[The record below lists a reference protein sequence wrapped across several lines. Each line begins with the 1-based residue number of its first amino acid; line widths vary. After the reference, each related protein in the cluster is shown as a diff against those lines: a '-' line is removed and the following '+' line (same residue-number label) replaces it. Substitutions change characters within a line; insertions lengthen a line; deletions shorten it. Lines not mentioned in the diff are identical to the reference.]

1 MRSLSLVQPLP
12 ALVSCPASL
21 SLSLSLSALRSWPR
35 IPTGARLISGPR
47 YLAATIC
54 ERVGLASHTRK
65 GLRFAAH
72 RGPASCPVPAGLTLR
87 RNKSAPF
94 RLQASGGLPNCRS
107 SRPRGIRGTLRRRA
121 TPSRPHS
128 GERKAFHI
136 GGQASEA
143 CRMSIHA
150 PANNPRK
157 LPQMRIHSLPFSMQ
171 ASGDRPDCRSPRP
184 QESEASSAGAQPRL
198 APHLS
203 EARATLWSE
212 ASGGRLDCRTSRPRG
227 IRASCAGALPRFVS
241 RQGDE
246 HIFCFQASGDRP
258 GCRSPRPRGT
268 SRILCR
274 CATLFRLSPG
284 RSKHVFV
291 SKPAGTGLGA
301 GPRVLSFGEQIPCSL
316 AGQRGLAGVLLP
328 CHRGLEGPGNQ

>member
-1 MRSLSLVQPLP
+1 
-12 ALVSCPASL
+12 
-21 SLSLSLSALRSWPR
+21 
-35 IPTGARLISGPR
+35 
-47 YLAATIC
+47 
-54 ERVGLASHTRK
+54 
-65 GLRFAAH
+65 
-72 RGPASCPVPAGLTLR
+72 
-87 RNKSAPF
+87 
-94 RLQASGGLPNCRS
+94 
-107 SRPRGIRGTLRRRA
+107 
-121 TPSRPHS
+121 
-128 GERKAFHI
+128 
-136 GGQASEA
+136 
-143 CRMSIHA
+143 MSIHA
-150 PANNPRK
+150 PSNNPRK
-157 LPQMRIHSLPFSMQ
+157 LPQMRNHSLPFGMQ
-171 ASGDRPDCRSPRP
+171 ASGDRPDCLSPRP

-284 RSKHVFV
+284 RSKLVFV

-301 GPRVLSFGEQIPCSL
+301 GPRVLSFGEANSLFVGRPAWTGRSAAPVPSRPRGARESVSL
-316 AGQRGLAGVLLP
+316 ASQPRVRLRFFSPAGTGRLAGP
-328 CHRGLEGPGNQ
+328 RI